1 MKVQKFNEFYNRA
14 AGYKYSEPTESHNKY
29 IIHFALKWRI
39 SRSTLESLLN
49 DALVE
54 LEIFKYT
61 LEVDLLEEDIF
72 DIVIKLNSY
81 SDKEAAFFME
91 KIVDF
96 FPEEIEFSDIYFGS
110 EEPVENTKRSI
121 GYKRSNESILI
132 NYQELKV
139 KIEEILKKTTF
150 DKQEVVPS
158 TISIYDSLVRKDFD
172 FLLID
177 SFVDTVLEDIDSFKN
192 VVRFKYQ
199 CIEDFIYDIDLT
211 LGLSGKTEKEL
222 VDKLTKC
229 LEPYRH

>member
-110 EEPVENTKRSI
+110 EEPVENTERSI
-121 GYKRSNESILI
+121 GYKRSNESFS
-132 NYQELKV
+132 NDFQELKS
-139 KIEEILKKTTF
+139 KILEILKNTIF
-150 DKQEVVPS
+150 DKQEPKPS
-158 TISIYDSLVRKDFD
+158 TESIYDSLKERNKLTFIDFFVRD
-172 FLLID
+172 
-177 SFVDTVLEDIDSFKN
+177 VLENNHNSFKTEI
-192 VVRFKYQ
+192 RFKYR
-199 CIEDFIYDIDLT
+199 CIENLIYDIDLE
-211 LGLSGKTEKEL
+211 LGISGKTEKEL
-222 VDKLTKC
+222 INKLFFS
-229 LEPYRH
+229 LEPYKS

>member
-121 GYKRSNESILI
+121 GYKRSNESLHSRIFGEDRNPI
-132 NYQELKV
+132 IRYELCWTL
-139 KIEEILKKTTF
+139 EDTSGDCSPSGSTT
-150 DKQEVVPS
+150 
-158 TISIYDSLVRKDFD
+158 
-172 FLLID
+172 ID
-177 SFVDTVLEDIDSFKN
+177 SDTIPFTNKNKMESIIDEVKSMDRYPKTQLYFTLKTYRGDEIISEESVDNESSNDGRGF
-192 VVRFKYQ
+192 
-199 CIEDFIYDIDLT
+199 
-211 LGLSGKTEKEL
+211 
-222 VDKLTKC
+222 
-229 LEPYRH
+229 